1 MLDVFA
7 QGAERCG
14 VRHTE
19 IVGRWPD
26 VATDTPL
33 ADVVVWHRAW
43 SYLGVTELCHAA
55 MLRAG
60 TKMCGG
66 IALRP
71 VIALALASVV
81 LASVALTSVVLTSVV
96 LTSVVLTSVVL
107 TSVVLTSV
115 VLTSVVLSHQRAE

>member
-71 VIALALASVV
+71 VIALALASVA
-81 LASVALTSVVLTSVV
+81 LASVVLSVALTSVV